1 MAKTPLI
8 SGAMEANKTE
18 ALCTRGIRTVQHLQ
32 YSIRRVTLEPNP
44 RTMAMQRRDPWLIWG

>member
-18 ALCTRGIRTVQHLQ
+18 ALCTRSIRTVQHLQ
-32 YSIRRVTLEPNP
+32 YSIRSVTLEPNP
-44 RTMAMQRRDPWLIWG
+44 RTMAMQRRDP